1 MPPPRVPT
9 NESSPL
15 PFGIIPHLFFLGILL
30 DVTSRD
36 TRSCHPSFLVSPSF
50 SIERTSYFLYLYIS
64 SRRRIC
70 IKIFTAIDR
79 TKWFVGWPRNRNGQ
93 KRIFTAGLAKRR
105 KKRQF
110 CANLLSSR
118 SFPSIWDLRTSARFT
133 GIHRP
138 DYESMYA
145 ATPSTG
151 CVRASCTFPSSLC
164 RIRHSL
170 PSEDRFRGAGFE
182 ADRNFAERE
191 RERETVSKV
200 PGKVGK
206 STSDFSFRIRQNFR
220 PNLTTKR
227 SRR

>member
-15 PFGIIPHLFFLGILL
+15 PFGIIPHLFFLGILP
-30 DVTSRD
+30 VTPVRATPRSSFHLRSR
-36 TRSCHPSFLVSPSF
+36 SNEP
-50 SIERTSYFLYLYIS
+50 YFLYLYIS

-191 RERETVSKV
+191 RERDGFEGSWKGWKV
-200 PGKVGK
+200 
-206 STSDFSFRIRQNFR
+206 DE
-220 PNLTTKR
+220 
-227 SRR
+227 